1 MCLPIGARVYQLDT
15 KDSRVAAAAKVL
27 PLLLAFAGLISCG
40 SAIVN
45 ENISIYNPFFGS
57 FQAIVTIG
65 FRQLRLQLVGEPG
78 VPTLETT

>member
-1 MCLPIGARVYQLDT
+1 VRAEVCNSTRTFDYLCCLHLQQMPVLVNGRMCLPIGARVYQHDA

-45 ENISIYNPFFGS
+45 ENISI
-57 FQAIVTIG
+57 
-65 FRQLRLQLVGEPG
+65 
-78 VPTLETT
+78 